1 MGLDTYAGAH
11 RPTEDELLHDEEGRF
26 GLTAED
32 DAAFESIDGSYFRG
46 KIYDELV
53 RKVTGVSLYQEWI
66 PPETVRFM
74 ADMFEDRPDA
84 KLDELLLSQR
94 MFEDVAGDL
103 AYLSRFFR
111 VCAERR
117 LGLVGSW

>member
-11 RPTEDELLHDEEGRF
+11 FPTEEDHQDFEARYGLSDEDE
-26 GLTAED
+26 
-32 DAAFESIDGSYFRG
+32 AAFEPVGGSYFRG
-46 KIYDELV
+46 KIFADLV
-53 RKVTGVSLYQEWI
+53 KKVAGVWLYQEWI

-74 ADMFEDRPDA
+74 ADAFEDCPHTA
-84 KLDELLLSQR
+84 LDELLQSQPA
-94 MFEDVAGDL
+94 FQDVTGDL

-111 VCAERR
+111 VCADRN